1 MFFESRMEI
10 VIDWNIF
17 ESEQEFYDSFL
28 PQVSA
33 PEWHGQNLDALGDS
47 VVTGDVN
54 GIEPP
59 YTILSTNESSISESL
74 KEFQAKVLAIFV
86 EAKDAGRDIHVVKV

>member
-1 MFFESRMEI
+1 MEI
-10 VIDWNIF
+10 VVNWEEID
-17 ESEQEFYDSFL
+17 SEEMFYEKFL

-33 PEWHGQNLDALGDS
+33 PEWHGRNLDALADS

-59 YTILSTNESSISESL
+59 YVIKNINSCKSPEII
-74 KEFQAKVLAIFV
+74 KEFQLKVLEVFS
-86 EAKDAGRDIHVVKV
+86 EAAMKPRGIKVVIEWH